1 MTATE
6 PRPLATGA
14 EALAAVD
21 VAALLDTTLFDQ
33 ELDDYIETFETF
45 DAGAPFVGANYDGVV
60 ANPFG
65 LSIAERFDG
74 QSVSDGTNQ
83 SGGGTHD
90 VISGSPD
97 GPLSLALGAATQ
109 NLVIG
114 DTTPVGGT
122 GHAISGLSSPGW
134 PNFQAIGEG
143 AATFLFDVGQPDVG
157 FTTFGALDG
166 GDLRADFYDRSGGLL
181 GSVTIDEIRDGGF
194 GFATSDGSASIAGM
208 VITNTEAEGISY
220 DNVWYHTVPTPGSL
234 AVLACGGAAAIRRR
248 R

>member
-1 MTATE
+1 MNVQT
-6 PRPLATGA
+6 PH
-14 EALAAVD
+14 ALAVLAC
-21 VAALLDTTLFDQ
+21 AAAAASADIIQVSYGSLTG
-33 ELDDYIETFETF
+33 DYIETFETF

>member
-1 MTATE
+1 MNVQT
-6 PRPLATGA
+6 PN
-14 EALAAVD
+14 ALAVLAC
-21 VAALLDTTLFDQ
+21 AAAAASADIIQVSYGSLTG
-33 ELDDYIETFETF
+33 DYVETFETF
-45 DAGAPFVGANYDGVV
+45 DAGAPFVGAPTTT
-60 ANPFG
+60 A
-65 LSIAERFDG
+65 S
-74 QSVSDGTNQ
+74 
-83 SGGGTHD
+83 
-90 VISGSPD
+90 SPT
-97 GPLSLALGAATQ
+97 PSASRSPNASTASPSPTAPTRAAAAPTMSSAARPTARSRSPSAATQ

-166 GDLRADFYDRSGGLL
+166 GDLRADFYDRGGGLL

>member
-1 MTATE
+1 MMNVHAQ
-6 PRPLATGA
+6 R
-14 EALAAVD
+14 ALAI
-21 VAALLDTTLFDQ
+21 VASAPALASADIISVSYASLTG
-33 ELDDYIETFETF
+33 DYTETFESF
-45 DAGAPFVGANYDGVV
+45 DAGDPFIGANYDGVV

-65 LSIAERFDG
+65 LAIAERFAG
-74 QSVSDGTNQ
+74 QTVSDGTNQ
-83 SGGGTHD
+83 SGGGVHD
-90 VISGSPD
+90 VINGLPD

-122 GHAISGLSSPGW
+122 GHAISGLGSLGW
-134 PNFQAIGEG
+134 PDFQAIGEG
-143 AATFLFDVGQPDVG
+143 AATFLFDAGQPDIG

-208 VITNTEAEGISY
+208 VLTNTEAEGISY
-220 DNVWYHTVPTPGSL
+220 DNVRYHTVPTPGAFAL
-234 AVLACGGAAAIRRR
+234 LTIAGAATRRR
-248 R
+248 RR